1 MSDSMREN
9 AAYWRQCCQSAFFEL
24 DPIKLLERISGARGA
39 ILCRLDSLEGL
50 PDAEVRALEDASN
63 TLNTLQE
70 LAERDLGDQKK
81 RVQGTHWVR
90 MLIIISVS
98 RPDNDKLTVRAS
110 RPQHYSHALLEYS
123 LGKGSSK
130 GPVSPWDHRTRP

>member
-81 RVQGTHWVR
+81 RVQGTH
-90 MLIIISVS
+90 LG
-98 RPDNDKLTVRAS
+98 AYA
-110 RPQHYSHALLEYS
+110 HYHKRESA
-123 LGKGSSK
+123 G
-130 GPVSPWDHRTRP
+130 